1 MKKLLPFF
9 ILFLFNL
16 NYAQE
21 VSQERVTKVLSTLA
35 SDEMKGREIGT
46 PENDSAAVYIAKLFK
61 ENNLDFC
68 TGDSYL
74 VPFEYKGKVAYNVCG
89 IKKGKSDKTLAFTA
103 HFDHIGFTNKKGDNV
118 YNGADDNASGV
129 TTVVG
134 IADYFKEKKP
144 NFSMMFIAF
153 NGEEKGMKGSKAIAE
168 NPAVHSEYQN
178 INALLNFEM
187 VATVSQF
194 GPNALFMTGDEFS
207 NLDELFNANAEN
219 GLKIF
224 PDPYKG
230 QQLFY
235 RSDNVMFVR
244 KKIIAHSF
252 STVNMN
258 TATHYHQ
265 LNDELSVVD
274 FGNVTQIINNLSKT
288 IEKLKPEN
296 FAPTYSENVNFNK

>member
-168 NPAVHSEYQN
+168 NPALHSEYQN

-207 NLDELFNANAEN
+207 NLDEIFNANAEN

-296 FAPTYSENVNFNK
+296 FAPKYSENVNFNK

>member
-1 MKKLLPFF
+1 
-9 ILFLFNL
+9 
-16 NYAQE
+16 
-21 VSQERVTKVLSTLA
+21 
-35 SDEMKGREIGT
+35 MKGREIGT

-168 NPAVHSEYQN
+168 NPALHSEYQN
-178 INALLNFEM
+178 INALFNFEM

-235 RSDNVMFVR
+235 RSDNVLFVR

-296 FAPTYSENVNFNK
+296 FAPKYSENVNFNK